1 MTGAIIRGPRAED
14 AAAIATLMTE
24 LGYPS
29 DARDIPARL
38 NALAGDP
45 SSVVWLAELDG
56 RVVAVG
62 TGRVFPAINQNGLV
76 AWLTALVVA
85 ERARGRGIGQQ
96 IVRAAE
102 EWARSKGASRLAL
115 TSALHRDAAH
125 QFYKNLG
132 YEHTGVRLAKTL
144 KR

>member
-1 MTGAIIRGPRAED
+1 MSAATIRAPRDSD
-14 AAAIATLMTE
+14 ADAIAALVTE

-29 DARDIPARL
+29 SAAEIPARL
-38 NALAGDP
+38 AALSAESG
-45 SSVVWLAELDG
+45 SAVWVAELDRKVIG
-56 RVVAVG
+56 IA
-62 TGRVFPAINQNGLV
+62 TGRAFAGVHVTAPV

-85 ERARGRGIGQQ
+85 EAARGKGVGKQLMA
-96 IVRAAE
+96 VAE
-102 EWARSKGASRLAL
+102 TWARERGAAKLAL